1 MLPRQ
6 FRLDRKEF
14 ETVKRNGKLCSG
26 RVMGVLIG
34 ESGVGS
40 KESEVKA
47 GIIVSKRLSKKSTER
62 NRLKR
67 RLRAALVRVLP
78 ELSGVHVVVLPTK
91 RAMGGTVKE
100 LEIELKRILNG
111 QNG

>member
-14 ETVKRNGKLCSG
+14 EIVKRSG
-26 RVMGVLIG
+26 RLRSGRLMGVLVG

-40 KESEVKA
+40 KESGVKAKA

-62 NRLKR
+62 NKLKR

-78 ELSGVHVVVLPTK
+78 ELSDVHLVVLPTK
-91 RAMGGTVKE
+91 RAMGARVT
-100 LEIELKRILNG
+100 ELKEELKSLLNG
-111 QNG
+111 